1 MSKAKLEKDFQ
12 DFNLQIEEFAEEEIK
27 RIKEK
32 AEAVKAEAVKI
43 GEDVELSLKES
54 KAK

>member
-12 DFNLQIEEFAEEEIK
+12 DFNLQIENLAEEELK

-32 AEAVKAEAVKI
+32 AEAVKAEATKI
-43 GEDVELSLKES
+43 GEAAELSIKGT
-54 KAK
+54 KTK